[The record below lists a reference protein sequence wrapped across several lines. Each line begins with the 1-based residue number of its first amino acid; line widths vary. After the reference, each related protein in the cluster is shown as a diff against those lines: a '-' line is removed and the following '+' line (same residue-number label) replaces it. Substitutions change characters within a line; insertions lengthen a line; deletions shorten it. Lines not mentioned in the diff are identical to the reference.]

1 MPSKITARE
10 EIEAR
15 IETLTGQ
22 RTRTLGELATS
33 EEFGRKCHENIAMCD
48 ALIADWTSVLG
59 LIDAA

>member
-1 MPSKITARE
+1 MPQSKDEQCPERSPARE

-33 EEFGRKCHENIAMCD
+33 EEFGRKCHENN
-48 ALIADWTSVLG
+48 SYV
-59 LIDAA
+59 